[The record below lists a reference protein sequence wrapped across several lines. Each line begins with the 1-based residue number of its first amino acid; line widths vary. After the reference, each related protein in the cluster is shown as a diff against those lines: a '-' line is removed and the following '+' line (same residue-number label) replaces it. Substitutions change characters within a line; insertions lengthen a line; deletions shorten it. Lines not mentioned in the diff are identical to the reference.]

1 MEINQKYSID
11 GLNFD
16 FEVIDSLEFTD
27 VPYLLLERDKIGN
40 RYLSYLIESD
50 DESEFRAYVQISE
63 SKFKS
68 LVSKSLFIKDVFEE
82 PENNCLIIIKFS
94 LYSGMSLESFLIPST
109 ELLYKFS
116 TLNYFLDYD
125 DEEVISEYEIINYS
139 IKRQKLVFD
148 FYLHSQNLIQS
159 IKPYALYKVFTPLVE
174 IIKNLVGFDNR
185 NADEILAFSNL
196 RHSSLGITIELNY
209 SKDLFLEKEN
219 EAMLILIDLLNA
231 EKTEDFENI
240 VGRTKDTKY
249 IKHYKSII
257 KAIIENNADL
267 NTVFANP
274 LTHEL
279 KRSSLDKEKALKAK
293 AVVEESFDII
303 EDVEEITGRFLEI
316 DIDAQ
321 EPSFKIIPNDDESP
335 LKGKFETSLLEKLK
349 TDLVNLGSE
358 EYLFIIKTLY
368 HPETI
373 VKSEEIKRYMVDYKK
388 KN

>member
-109 ELLYKFS
+109 ESQYKFS
-116 TLNYFLDYD
+116 ALNYFLDYD
-125 DEEVISEYEIINYS
+125 DEEIISEYEIIDYS

-231 EKTEDFENI
+231 EKTEDFESI

-267 NTVFANP
+267 NTVFAHP